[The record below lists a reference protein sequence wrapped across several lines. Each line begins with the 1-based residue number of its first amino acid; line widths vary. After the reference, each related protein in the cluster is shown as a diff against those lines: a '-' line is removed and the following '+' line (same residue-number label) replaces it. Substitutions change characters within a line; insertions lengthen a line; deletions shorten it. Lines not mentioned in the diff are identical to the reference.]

1 MTLTRRHALWLPA
14 ALAAA
19 PVRAAEAV
27 RSDVFVAQTNGY
39 FMYRIPGL
47 AVTPQGT
54 LLAYAEAR
62 RTTGSDWDAIDIVIR
77 RSTDRGA
84 TWSAQQVIGVVP
96 GLTSKNP
103 AYQSRRTDAPPGLTY
118 NNPVAIPDRKKGLV
132 HFVYCVE
139 YMRAFYL
146 RSKDDGRTFSEPV
159 EITGAFEG
167 FRGAYN
173 WKVLA
178 TGPGHGIQ
186 LKNGRLVVPVWLST
200 ADGANAHHPS
210 VAATIYSD
218 DHGATWHASEVAIPH
233 DGNTVNPSETV
244 AEQLADGS
252 VMLNSRT
259 ESAPNRRVIVTNA
272 DGATKWSK
280 PRFQEELVEPVCFG
294 SLVRYGKASA
304 RGPNRL
310 LFVNPDNLMRG
321 GAAGEPGKGRDRKN
335 LTVQLSDDDG
345 ATWKVKRVID
355 AGYSG
360 YADIN
365 VGPKGDIYVLYERG
379 REDPKP
385 PRIGALTL
393 VRFPLEWVLQGQHA
407 ERTQP

>member
-1 MTLTRRHALWLPA
+1 MTMTRRDALWLSA
-14 ALAAA
+14 AVASA
-19 PVRAAEAV
+19 PLRAAEAV
-27 RSDVFVAQTNGY
+27 RSDVFVAGTNGY

-47 AVTPQGT
+47 AVTPKGT

-77 RSTDRGA
+77 RSTDGGT
-84 TWSAQQVIGVVP
+84 TWSEQQVIGAVP
-96 GLTSKNP
+96 GITSKNP
-103 AYQSRRTDAPPGLTY
+103 AYQSRRGDAPPGITY

-146 RSKDDGRTFSEPV
+146 RSKDDGRTFSQPV
-159 EITGAFEG
+159 EITKAFEG

-186 LKNGRLVVPVWLST
+186 LKNGRLVAPVWLST

-218 DHGATWHASEVAIPH
+218 DHGATWHTSEIAIPH

-244 AEQLADGS
+244 AEQLADGR

-259 ESAPNRRVIVTNA
+259 ESAPNRRVIVTSA

-294 SLVRYGKASA
+294 SLVRHGKTSA

-310 LFVNPDNLMRG
+310 LFVNPDNLLRG
-321 GAAGEPGKGRDRKN
+321 GVPGEPGKGRDRRN
-335 LTVQLSDDDG
+335 LTVQLSEDDG
-345 ATWKVKRVID
+345 ASWNVKRVID
-355 AGYSG
+355 PGYSG

-379 REDPKP
+379 RDDPKP

-393 VRFPLEWVLQGQHA
+393 VRFPLEWVLQGEHA
-407 ERTQP
+407 QRTQP